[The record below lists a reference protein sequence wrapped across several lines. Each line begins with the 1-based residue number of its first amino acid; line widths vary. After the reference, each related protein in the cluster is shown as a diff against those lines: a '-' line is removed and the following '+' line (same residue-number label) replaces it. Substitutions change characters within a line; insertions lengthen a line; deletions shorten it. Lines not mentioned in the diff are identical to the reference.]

1 MPTPVRILVMNVGND
16 GALTPSTDAQVVVG
30 RRDLLGD
37 SSFPHA
43 DLLQTHFE
51 SGGHY
56 LNISGDPKNEPDAGE
71 WLLVV
76 RAKDKAT
83 VVQRLTFSTKDDV
96 IRAAAGWGG
105 VGGAGQTAATVSIA
119 NYVEAK
125 EEVDADRPKQSVL
138 TVKLFPAVH
147 FVALACVQSDAT
159 FDLFS
164 LGRRDRLF
172 ELGKLNPGSHA
183 HLISTRRQ
191 VTEVFVKSQKPAV
204 TSWVKVAELTPQ
216 GAGEKNG
223 ILELYGVLQQLGTD
237 QPGTVIEAA
246 YFGHGWHAGPVVR
259 NTSDNGSDLLT
270 RDPLDFDGR
279 PKDWHPRGT
288 LANQFP
294 KLKDALRSDGRFFM
308 AGCSHMVNV
317 INECRAA
324 NKQAKDGTARD
335 VFYKAPMR
343 GGHVH
348 TTLDYTKRAFGQFVQ
363 ATFFNR
369 SDINGVGAGH
379 ATYIGLAA
387 QTLGC
392 EVFGAPPGAEANLG
406 RVRGNGGVNHQTMT
420 VLARPNTEN
429 ISVISYYE
437 REFSTFERDD
447 IGYASYTKMLSETL
461 PELGWHTE
469 RHAIFEE
476 WEWGKLLRLPS
487 GLLVRR
493 QQKNGAIS
501 FPVARKEGPLSGH
514 LYVLPRA
521 LPKFVA
527 LFNYLDGRVQK
538 TLITRDDPNRDMGL
552 FVTTAGQTLL
562 RIRDRTGSDF
572 VVADRQ
578 VPAIVMEFRP
588 GEAWRVP
595 EPPNEIPQ
603 TIGEI
608 ERVPPKWYW

>member
-1 MPTPVRILVMNVGND
+1 
-16 GALTPSTDAQVVVG
+16 
-30 RRDLLGD
+30 
-37 SSFPHA
+37 
-43 DLLQTHFE
+43 
-51 SGGHY
+51 
-56 LNISGDPKNEPDAGE
+56 
-71 WLLVV
+71 
-76 RAKDKAT
+76 
-83 VVQRLTFSTKDDV
+83 
-96 IRAAAGWGG
+96 
-105 VGGAGQTAATVSIA
+105 
-119 NYVEAK
+119 
-125 EEVDADRPKQSVL
+125 
-138 TVKLFPAVH
+138 
-147 FVALACVQSDAT
+147 VALACVQSDAT

-191 VTEVFVKSQKPAV
+191 VTEVFVKSQKSTV

-216 GAGEKNG
+216 GEGEKNG
-223 ILELYGVLQQLGTD
+223 ILEFYAVLQELGTD

-259 NTSDNGSDLLT
+259 NTSDNGADLLT
-270 RDPLDFDGR
+270 RDPNDFDGR

-324 NKQAKDGTARD
+324 NKQAKEGTARD

-363 ATFFNR
+363 AQFFNR

-461 PELGWHTE
+461 PDLGWHTE

-493 QQKNGAIS
+493 QSKNGAVS
-501 FPVARKEGPLSGH
+501 FPVPRTEGPLSGH

-527 LFNYLDGRVQK
+527 LFNHLDGRVK
-538 TLITRDDPNRDMGL
+538 KMLITRDDPNRDMAL
-552 FVTTAGQTLL
+552 FVTTTGQTLL
-562 RIRDRTGSDF
+562 RIRDRTASEF

-578 VPAIVMEFRP
+578 VPAVVMEFRP

-595 EPPNEIPQ
+595 EPPNEILQ

-608 ERVPPKWYW
+608 ESVPPKWFW

>member
-1 MPTPVRILVMNVGND
+1 MATPVRILVMNVGAD
-16 GALTPSTDAQVVVG
+16 GALTPSTDAQVVIG

-37 SSFPHA
+37 SRFPHA

-56 LNISGDPKNEPDAGE
+56 VNISGDPKNEPDTGE

-83 VVQRLTFSTKDDV
+83 VVQHLTFSTKDDV
-96 IRAAAGWGG
+96 VRAAAGWGG
-105 VGGAGQTAATVSIA
+105 AGGAGQTAATVSIA

-138 TVKLFPAVH
+138 TVKLLPAVH
-147 FVALACVQSDAT
+147 FVALACVQTDAT

-164 LGRRDRLF
+164 QGRRDRLF
-172 ELGKLNPGSHA
+172 ERGELNPGSHA
-183 HLISTRRQ
+183 HLISTRRN

-216 GAGEKNG
+216 GEGQKNG
-223 ILELYGVLQQLGTD
+223 ILEFYGVLQQLGVEE
-237 QPGTVIEAA
+237 PGTVLEAA

-259 NTSDNGSDLLT
+259 NTSDEGVDLVT
-270 RDPLDFDGR
+270 RDPKDFDGR
-279 PKDWHPRGT
+279 PKDWHPEG
-288 LANQFP
+288 AIAKQFP
-294 KLKDALRSDGRFFM
+294 KLKDALRSDGRFFI

-324 NKQAKDGTARD
+324 NKQANDGTARD

-363 ATFFNR
+363 SKFFNR

-392 EVFGAPPGAEANLG
+392 EVFGAPPGAEANFG
-406 RVRGNGGVNHQTMT
+406 RVRGTGRISHQTML

-447 IGYASYTKMLSETL
+447 LGYASYTKMLGEVL
-461 PELGWHTE
+461 PELGYRTE

-493 QQKNGAIS
+493 ENKNGAVS
-501 FPVARKEGPLSGH
+501 FPVPRSEGPLSGH

-538 TLITRDDPNRDMGL
+538 VLMTRDDPARDMGL
-552 FVTTAGQTLL
+552 FVTTQGQTLL
-562 RIRDRTGSDF
+562 RIRDRPSGDF
-572 VVADRQ
+572 ELPDRSIPMVNMQ
-578 VPAIVMEFRP
+578 VGP
-588 GEAWRVP
+588 GESWDVP

-603 TIGEI
+603 PIGDI
-608 ERVPPKWYW
+608 ERVEPKWYW